1 MRQIKLTCFIWLLL
15 FCSQL
20 HAQNIVNQ
28 LDSITTNLV
37 KSINKENSPKIL
49 LQTNRKV
56 FAAGEKIWFKA
67 FLVKALSYRLDTTSK
82 NLFVDLVND
91 NDKVIRQ
98 LVLNTVSHQTAGAI
112 DLPDT
117 LRSGYYWLRCFTVDM
132 LEHDTASV
140 LIQPVY
146 VINEKKLGADAPT
159 QQFASKTNVNIAY
172 YPEGGAVIT
181 GINSTGAIKVT
192 DADGNPV
199 LTPGYIVDNHDT
211 VITRFTTNRLG
222 LARVTFY
229 PKWFQ
234 KYTAVVHIAGQEVK
248 CPVKAW
254 DPFAVQVSVIKQD
267 GESLQAYITL
277 EDSVYT
283 RKYTTYII
291 GISRDKVCFAGV
303 GRGMCQVNIP
313 LANFPGGIATLL
325 LFNEDKQLVSERKV
339 FIDKDN
345 YRLEITTD
353 KQNYHAKDR
362 VGLYASVR
370 DAAGQPQVAALNIS
384 VEDDRVMRLSD
395 KLDQDTLPTPTLSL
409 DDWLKRHKHSL
420 TAEEKDLLMLAQPAS
435 YGSTSAN
442 EIKPATQHKD
452 VTDLLLNLKG
462 KIYDTNGRPMPGRI
476 VTEIIKQGNNA
487 FIDVDT
493 TNNDGAFSL
502 RLPEDRGS
510 VPLMLQVSDKRGNLE
525 TGFKVV
531 TDTFSFP
538 RFATPVS
545 VKNRFT
551 LAGILP
557 NASVIRYHTD
567 SVFAGVGKE
576 WLAPVRVQTRV
587 RKKTDPYV
595 NSKRIDPF
603 SHIIT
608 SEMIGRGGFGSTAD
622 ALLMMPGVK
631 MSMGFVTILGGD
643 GRGGNIS
650 AEPMLIVDG
659 VQVTGSNDEKIGD
672 NSPVLR
678 YLTLLP
684 AGDIDFI
691 EVLAGGD
698 AAIYGLRGGNG
709 VIIVSTKNRAENTTN
724 GPSGMKI
731 VSTRTYHVPPTFPMP
746 DYSIKETQQTDSLDR
761 RNTIYWNGNVVTD
774 NNGNAAVTFY
784 TADAR
789 TTYSVVITGL
799 SANGEYIYKRIKINC
814 Q

>member
-15 FCSQL
+15 SYPQL
-20 HAQNIVNQ
+20 HAQNFVNQ
-28 LDSITTNLV
+28 LDSITTTLV
-37 KSINKENSPKIL
+37 KSISRGNNQKIL

-67 FLVKALSYRLDTTSK
+67 FLVKSLSYRLDTSSK
-82 NLFVDLVND
+82 NLFVDLVSD
-91 NDKVIRQ
+91 NDRVVKQ
-98 LVLNTVSHQTAGAI
+98 LVLNTVAHQTAGAI

-117 LRSGYYWLRCFTVDM
+117 LQSGYYWLRCFTYDM

-140 LIQPVY
+140 VIQPVFI
-146 VINEKKLGADAPT
+146 INEKKLGQDGPT
-159 QQFASKTNVNIAY
+159 QPVSTKTKINVAY

-181 GINSTGAIKVT
+181 GINSTGAIKVS

-199 LTPGYIVDNHDT
+199 VTSGYIVDNHDT

-222 LARVTFY
+222 LARATFY

-234 KYTAVVHIAGQEVK
+234 KYTAVVHTTGPDVK
-248 CPVKAW
+248 CPVTAW
-254 DPFAVQVSVIKQD
+254 DPFAAQVSVIKQD

-283 RKYTTYII
+283 RKYTTYLIA
-291 GISRDKVCFAGV
+291 ISRDKVCFAGV

-325 LFNEDKQLVSERKV
+325 LFNEDKQLVSERKI

-345 YRLEITTD
+345 YRLDVTTD

-362 VGLYASVR
+362 VGLYVSVR
-370 DAAGQPQVAALNIS
+370 DTKGQPLVAALNIS
-384 VEDDRVMRLSD
+384 VEDDRVMQLSD

-409 DDWLKRHKHSL
+409 DDWLKRYKQKLS
-420 TAEEKDLLMLAQPAS
+420 AEEKDLLMLAQPAA
-435 YGSTSAN
+435 YGVATAN
-442 EIKPATQHKD
+442 KIKPATVHKD
-452 VTDLLLNLKG
+452 VTELLLNLKG
-462 KIYDTNGRPMPGRI
+462 KIYDSKNNPLPGRI
-476 VTEIIKQGNNA
+476 VTEIVKQGNNA

-493 TNNDGAFSL
+493 TNNEGAFSL

-510 VPLMLQVSDKRGNLE
+510 APLMLQIRDKRGNLE
-525 TGFKVV
+525 TDFKIV

-557 NASVIRYHTD
+557 SASVLKYHTD
-567 SVFAGVGKE
+567 NVFAGVGKE
-576 WLAPVRVQTRV
+576 WLAPVSVQTRA
-587 RKKTDPYV
+587 RKKADPYV
-595 NSKRIDPF
+595 NSKRVDPF

-631 MSMGFVTILGGD
+631 MSMGFVTIFGGD

-731 VSTRTYHVPPTFPMP
+731 VSTRTYHVAPTFPMP
-746 DYSIKETQQTDSLDR
+746 DYSIKETQEADIIDR

-799 SANGEYIYKRIKINC
+799 TANGEYIYKRITINSK
-814 Q
+814 